1 MRVVAFLLV
10 ALCGNAALADYLA
23 TTVAVSNVILEA
35 KNPDRY
41 YFRAEFPVV
50 GPVGTSSFTSQFWT
64 TTEVVHHLSTTS
76 ALHQFTRATWTLDSF
91 TREPWPDITQY
102 FATNFHV
109 TGRYYVAV
117 PEPAT
122 AALFMLGLCAIGDR
136 SRCHA

>member
-91 TREPWPDITQY
+91 TREPWPDITQN
-102 FATNFHV
+102 FATNFFNKLTLRTTWSTSARHS
-109 TGRYYVAV
+109 
-117 PEPAT
+117 
-122 AALFMLGLCAIGDR
+122 GDKR
-136 SRCHA
+136 R